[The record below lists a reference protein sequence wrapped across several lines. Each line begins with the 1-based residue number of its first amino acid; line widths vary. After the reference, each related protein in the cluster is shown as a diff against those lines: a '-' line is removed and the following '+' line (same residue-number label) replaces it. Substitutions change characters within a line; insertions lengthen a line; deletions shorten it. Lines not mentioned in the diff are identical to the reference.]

1 MVRNANMEKK
11 TKIIVL
17 WLLTICGFACHS
29 ITDILP
35 MFWGKNIAIAT
46 DGVVPGGM
54 IAFMMLL
61 SFFLPACAIL
71 CLLADTK
78 GKAMRWVNAVLAG
91 FIALFNIA
99 HLCMELPSDNAG
111 QYLVLPM
118 MVVIG
123 LCLAYHSFAFMRAS
137 GNNHGRQNK

>member
-1 MVRNANMEKK
+1 MERK

-17 WLLTICGFACHS
+17 WLLTICGFASHS

-35 MFWGKNIAIAT
+35 MFWGKSITVAT
-46 DGVVPGGM
+46 DGNVPGGM
-54 IAFMMLL
+54 IVFMVIL

-71 CLLADTK
+71 CLLTDAK
-78 GKAMRWVNAVLAG
+78 GKVMKWVNAVLAG
-91 FIALFNIA
+91 LVALFNIA

-111 QYLVLPM
+111 QYIVLPM

-123 LCLAYHSFAFMRAS
+123 LCLACHSFKYV
-137 GNNHGRQNK
+137 RQKEH

>member
-1 MVRNANMEKK
+1 MEKR

-17 WLLTICGFACHS
+17 WLLTICGFASHS

-35 MFWGKNIAIAT
+35 MFWGKNVAIAT
-46 DGVVPGGM
+46 DGDVPGGM
-54 IAFMMLL
+54 IVFMILL

-78 GKAMRWVNAVLAG
+78 GKAMRWGNAVLTG
-91 FIALFNIA
+91 FMALFNIA
-99 HLCMELPSDNAG
+99 HLCMELPSNNAG

-123 LCLAYHSFAFMRAS
+123 LCLAYHSFKYIKAVE
-137 GNNHGRQNK
+137 NNHG